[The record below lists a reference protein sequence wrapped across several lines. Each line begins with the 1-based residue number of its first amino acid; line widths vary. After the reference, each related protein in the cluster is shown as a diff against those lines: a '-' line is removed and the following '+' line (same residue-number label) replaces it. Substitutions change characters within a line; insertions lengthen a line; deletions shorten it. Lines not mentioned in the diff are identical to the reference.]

1 MDKRFSQS
9 LRPIYFGAKLQ
20 IFLSIL
26 TAISLVFKC
35 DLTENGQIDIFFL
48 QMSAQL
54 ASSKELTGS
63 LAPPPTEGA
72 ATDGAPAGNKTIDE
86 LWEIIRY
93 VENSLRFF
101 STFVVSCVVI
111 TTIFATKTSLQI
123 SIVRCLCHSSIVPL
137 TWRCKRR
144 LFLNVIDT
152 DNFELTRK

>member
-1 MDKRFSQS
+1 MDRRFLQS
-9 LRPIYFGAKLQ
+9 LRPMNFGAKLH

-26 TAISLVFKC
+26 TAVSLVFKC
-35 DLTENGQIDIFFL
+35 DLTENEQIDIFFL

-93 VENSLRFF
+93 VKNSLRFF
-101 STFVVSCVVI
+101 FYFCG
-111 TTIFATKTSLQI
+111 
-123 SIVRCLCHSSIVPL
+123 
-137 TWRCKRR
+137 
-144 LFLNVIDT
+144 
-152 DNFELTRK
+152 

>member
-1 MDKRFSQS
+1 
-9 LRPIYFGAKLQ
+9 
-20 IFLSIL
+20 
-26 TAISLVFKC
+26 
-35 DLTENGQIDIFFL
+35 
-48 QMSAQL
+48 MSAQL

-101 STFVVSCVVI
+101 STFVVSSVMI

-123 SIVRCLCHSSIVPL
+123 SIIRCLCHSSIVPL

-144 LFLNVIDT
+144 LFLNLIGMD
-152 DNFELTRK
+152 DFESTRK